1 MSNDGTV
8 LELMIAR
15 HGETP
20 GNLAFRAD
28 VGCGGFTLKESEDP
42 PLTES
47 GLMQAQ
53 LLGER
58 LSVGRLS
65 AVFSSPL
72 TRALATAVEIAK
84 RQSPPLPIE
93 IIPELAE
100 TGINP
105 DFIPDGLETIRLS
118 FPEARLYEG
127 SPDSDITGVPV
138 GEHDSEYHLKRA
150 QKIIDYFRTHFTS
163 GEKIL
168 AVAHGGFNTFLIT
181 AALGFDAPLHFG
193 FCQHNTT
200 LSKIKYYPD
209 GHCRAAFINDTSH
222 LYISDGSIAYNE

>member
-15 HGETP
+15 HGETAR
-20 GNLAFRAD
+20 NLAFRARVSQED
-28 VGCGGFTLKESEDP
+28 FTLKETEDP
-42 PLTES
+42 LLTEN
-47 GLMQAQ
+47 GVLQAC

-58 LSVGRLS
+58 LSAGRLS

-72 TRALATAVEIAK
+72 TRALATASETAK
-84 RQSPPLPIE
+84 RQAPPLPVE

-105 DFIPDGLETIRLS
+105 LYVPDSLEEIRRN
-118 FPEARLYEG
+118 FPEVKLYEG
-127 SPDSDITGVPV
+127 SPESDITSIPV
-138 GEHDSEYHLKRA
+138 GEHGNEYHLERA
-150 QKIIDYFRTHFTS
+150 QKIIAYFRARFTS

-168 AVAHGGFNTFLIT
+168 AVAHGGFNTYLLW
-181 AALGFDAPLHFG
+181 AALGFDAPLNFG
-193 FCQHNTT
+193 FCQHNTS

-222 LYISDGSIAYNE
+222 LYPGESSIAYNE